1 MKFYGISNTGKVR
14 GNNEDFYHIP
24 TNEKEQNLFIVA
36 DGMGGA
42 CAGEVASSLAVA
54 DTVQFINRY
63 FDDYDDRALLLRKA
77 IGNAN
82 KTVFNTSKADRV
94 YESMG
99 TTLVAALVENQKV
112 FIANVGDSRCYIIS
126 QNKMEQVS
134 IDHSFVQELI
144 DKGMLTKV
152 EAKHHPDRNLI
163 TRAIGSDKHVAV
175 DVFCRDFNAGDR
187 ILLASDGLTSM
198 IEESEI
204 EQIMLSCDQPKTIVN
219 TLVEKA
225 NEAGG
230 KDNITAV
237 VVIN

>member
-1 MKFYGISNTGKVR
+1 MKFYGLSNTGKVR

-24 TNEKEQNLFIVA
+24 TNEEEQRLFIVA

-54 DTVQFINRY
+54 DTVQFINAN
-63 FDDYDDRALLLRKA
+63 FNNYDDRALLLRKA
-77 IGNAN
+77 IGSAN
-82 KTVFNTSKADRV
+82 KTVFATSKADRI

-99 TTLVAALVENQKV
+99 TTLVAALIENQKV
-112 FIANVGDSRCYIIS
+112 FVANVGDSRCYIIS
-126 QNKMEQVS
+126 KNKMEQVS
-134 IDHSFVQELI
+134 VDHSFVQELV
-144 DKGMLTKV
+144 DKGMLTRA

-175 DVFCRDFNAGDR
+175 DVFCKDFNAGDR

-198 IEESEI
+198 IEENEI
-204 EQIMLSCDQPKTIVN
+204 EQIMLSGDDPKVIVN

-230 KDNITAV
+230 KDNVTV
-237 VVIN
+237 VVVLN

>member
-1 MKFYGISNTGKVR
+1 MKFYGLSNTGKVR

-24 TNEKEQNLFIVA
+24 TNEEEQRLFIVA

-54 DTVQFINRY
+54 DTVQFINAN
-63 FDDYDDRALLLRKA
+63 FNNYDDRALLLRKA

-82 KTVFNTSKADRV
+82 KTVFATSKADRI

-99 TTLVAALVENQKV
+99 TTLVAALIENQKV
-112 FIANVGDSRCYIIS
+112 FVANVGDSRCYLIS

-134 IDHSFVQELI
+134 VDHSFVQELV
-144 DKGMLTKV
+144 DKGMLTRA
-152 EAKHHPDRNLI
+152 EANHHPDRNLI

-175 DVFCRDFNAGDR
+175 DVFCKDFNVGDR

-198 IEESEI
+198 IEENEI
-204 EQIMLSCDQPKTIVN
+204 EQIMLSSDDPKVIVN

-230 KDNITAV
+230 KDNVTVV

>member
-1 MKFYGISNTGKVR
+1 MKFYGLSNTGKVR

-24 TNEKEQNLFIVA
+24 TNEEEQRLFIVA

-54 DTVQFINRY
+54 DTVQFINANINN
-63 FDDYDDRALLLRKA
+63 YDDRALLLRKA
-77 IGNAN
+77 IGSAN
-82 KTVFNTSKADRV
+82 KTVFATSKADRI

-99 TTLVAALVENQKV
+99 TTLVAALIENQKV
-112 FIANVGDSRCYIIS
+112 FVANVGDSRCYIIS
-126 QNKMEQVS
+126 KNKMEQVS
-134 IDHSFVQELI
+134 VDHSFVQELV
-144 DKGMLTKV
+144 DKGMLTRA

-175 DVFCRDFNAGDR
+175 DVFCKDFNAGDR

-198 IEESEI
+198 IEENEI
-204 EQIMLSCDQPKTIVN
+204 EQIMLSGDDPKVIVN

-230 KDNITAV
+230 KDNVTV
-237 VVIN
+237 VVVLN